1 LGGSP
6 LRLSARRAGRLE
18 ASVPG
23 IRVIGGTARGR
34 KLQMAPG
41 AGTRP
46 ISDRAKE
53 SLFNLLGADIV
64 SAEVLDLFAGT
75 GSVGIE
81 AISRGASRAVFV
93 ESDRLAVNT
102 IQANLKTV
110 GFAERGRVLRADVFI
125 YLRNQ
130 PKAGFDFI
138 HVAPPQYHNLWAE
151 TIASI
156 DARPDWVNPDGV
168 VVAQIDPRE
177 FKELPLSTL
186 QLVDQRTY
194 GSTLL
199 AFYERP
205 GA

>member
-1 LGGSP
+1 M
-6 LRLSARRAGRLE
+6 
-18 ASVPG
+18 VPG
-23 IRVIGGTARGR
+23 E
-34 KLQMAPG
+34 
-41 AGTRP
+41 GTRP

-53 SLFNLLGADIV
+53 SLFNLLGGDIE

-81 AISRGASRAVFV
+81 ALSRGARRATFV
-93 ESDRLAVNT
+93 ESDRQAVSI

-130 PKAGFDFI
+130 PQAGFDFI
-138 HVAPPQYHNLWAE
+138 HIAPPQYHNLWAE
-151 TIASI
+151 ALAAI
-156 DARPDWVNPDGV
+156 DARPEWVNPDGV

-177 FKELPLSTL
+177 FKPLALSHL
-186 QLVDQRTY
+186 QPVDERRY

-199 AFYERP
+199 AIYERP